1 MSGLAEQSLGGD
13 DEKSALNRIAL
24 VLGLMAVLALLWWG
38 FSQIKFDTPAPKRQ
52 TVKITLPDAP
62 PPPPPPKVED
72 KKPEPKPED
81 KPQPQMEAKPVEA
94 PPQPAESLKMEGA
107 AGNGPSAFS
116 AGSVNQDYSGGKVM
130 SGGSTGGGNG
140 LDRAKYQFYVNSAK
154 QALKDALERQLQT
167 DEKRITVTFSLWI
180 GADGRVSR
188 FELAPTGNE
197 RADSDVRTA
206 FDKATQELTLP
217 APADTPQPLRLRMT
231 LLPPTS

>member
-1 MSGLAEQSLGGD
+1 MSGLAEQALD
-13 DEKSALNRIAL
+13 DTEDRGTLNRIAL
-24 VLGLMAVLALLWWG
+24 GLGGLALLALAWWG

-52 TVKITLPDAP
+52 TVKISLPDAP
-62 PPPPPPKVED
+62 PPPPPPKVEE

-81 KPQPQMEAKPVEA
+81 KPQPQMEPKPVEA

-116 AGSVNQDYSGGKVM
+116 AGSVNQDYSGGKVI

-180 GADGRVSR
+180 GADGRISR
-188 FELAPTGNE
+188 FELAPTGNPQ
-197 RADSDVRTA
+197 ADTDVHAA
-206 FDKATQELTLP
+206 FDKAAQDLKLP